1 MGNLNSF
8 DRVWLL
14 AEITKLAGICIVIA
28 FVFYDSTWGI
38 IAALPVCGLL
48 FIRDK
53 RAASEKKKEQMVSE
67 FKDVLV
73 MLSGELTAGRSLET
87 ALVRLSGSYNGS
99 GPAADSMRKELEIIS
114 HGLTLSR
121 PPEQLIEEMGE
132 RNDIGEISEFSGL
145 IRINKHYGGDIAAI
159 SARTAESIADRQMLY
174 SEVRSLV
181 AAKKLESLVMTV
193 TPFAIIV
200 YMRLTNP
207 GYMEI
212 MYDSLAGRIVMT
224 VCLMLVL
231 LAAFITDSVLS
242 RL

>member
-1 MGNLNSF
+1 MNSF
-8 DRVWLL
+8 DRVWLGT
-14 AEITKLAGICIVIA
+14 EIAKLTGVCVVIA
-28 FVFYDSTWGI
+28 FVFYDSPWGA

-48 FIRDK
+48 FKRDK
-53 RAASEKKKEQMVSE
+53 RADVDKQKEQMIAE

-73 MLSGELTAGRSLET
+73 MLSGELSAGRSLET

-99 GPAADSMRKELEIIS
+99 GPAADRMRRELEVIS

-121 PPEQLIEEMGE
+121 PPEQLIGEMGE
-132 RNDIGEISEFSGL
+132 RHGIGEISEFSGL
-145 IRINKHYGGDIAAI
+145 ITINKHYGGDIAAI
-159 SARTAESIADRQMLY
+159 STRTAESIADRQMLY

-181 AAKKLESLVMTV
+181 AAKKMESMVMTA

-212 MYDSLAGRIVMT
+212 MYNTLAGRIVMT

-231 LAAFITDSVLS
+231 LAAFITDRVLS